1 MGNKYKPN
9 KNLNNMKNFFFI
21 ALIALE
27 LCGCQNNQ
35 SSNMGQTSSSQ
46 ELSAQKQLQKGQE
59 TWSYIDNKD
68 DLSGK
73 VVVVSAILL
82 SNNVLEYE
90 PGKTTRIGIGI
101 SYGSDTG
108 KLQNSVFIGFHSD
121 EYHMCRISE
130 VKGSGFLA
138 TFDDGPI
145 DYTWSLIYLLDNR
158 KGVIIHELDQV
169 ADFIS
174 KIKKSKKCRIQ
185 VNTEQAGRK
194 TFEFNT
200 EGLEWDY

>member
-82 SNNVLEYE
+82 SNNVL
-90 PGKTTRIGIGI
+90 
-101 SYGSDTG
+101 
-108 KLQNSVFIGFHSD
+108 
-121 EYHMCRISE
+121 
-130 VKGSGFLA
+130 
-138 TFDDGPI
+138 
-145 DYTWSLIYLLDNR
+145 
-158 KGVIIHELDQV
+158 
-169 ADFIS
+169 
-174 KIKKSKKCRIQ
+174 
-185 VNTEQAGRK
+185 
-194 TFEFNT
+194 
-200 EGLEWDY
+200 